1 MSDQLT
7 RYLIKGR
14 IVTMDAADTVLKA
27 GYLAIDAGRIVAV
40 LDAKASPPPGFETSP
55 VIKTQGTIFP
65 GLIELHNHLSYD
77 ILRLWD
83 VPKLFTNRDQWNQGE
98 TYRKLIT
105 GPMAVLGRTP
115 GYLEAIV
122 RYVECKSLLCG
133 VTTSQGIGLAS
144 NAGIKRFYRGYVRN
158 VEQTTEADL
167 PEAGTSIAD
176 IEANN
181 AAMFLARLE
190 RETCMLLHLS
200 EGVDNTARKHFLSL
214 KMASGA
220 WAIAPSLA
228 GIHSVG
234 LKTED
239 LDVMQAHGASVI
251 WSPFSNFLLY
261 GKTADVAGMKARGI
275 RIGLGS
281 DWSPS
286 GSKNLL
292 GELKVARLVSAESG
306 GIFTDKELVSMVTRE
321 AAGILQWQ
329 NSLGSLEPGKRADY
343 LVIGTTSGD
352 PYTAL
357 IKSRET
363 NIKLV
368 AIDGTPRY
376 GLPTLMTRF
385 GPMTESLKLGGAKRA
400 LNFSDENADPL
411 VGTLTLNEAQK
422 RLTDGLK
429 RLKELAIE
437 LENPIVRDTVLGVGE
452 ATTQWFLV
460 LNHDEPQGIA
470 LRPHLPFGPNAAPTG
485 LRASEALMAAVPL
498 SQLLEPLPLD
508 ALTVASDPTFLTRV
522 AGQKNLP
529 DYIKQG
535 LPTLY

>member
-1 MSDQLT
+1 
-7 RYLIKGR
+7 
-14 IVTMDAADTVLKA
+14 
-27 GYLAIDAGRIVAV
+27 
-40 LDAKASPPPGFETSP
+40 
-55 VIKTQGTIFP
+55 
-65 GLIELHNHLSYD
+65 
-77 ILRLWD
+77 
-83 VPKLFTNRDQWNQGE
+83 
-98 TYRKLIT
+98 
-105 GPMAVLGRTP
+105 MAVLGRTP
-115 GYLEAIV
+115 SYLEAIV
-122 RYVECKSLLCG
+122 RYVECKSLLGG

-181 AAMFLARLE
+181 AEMFLARLE

-220 WAIAPSLA
+220 WAIAPALA
-228 GIHSVG
+228 GIHSLG

-239 LDVMQAHGASVI
+239 LDVIHSHGASVI

-275 RIGLGS
+275 CIGLGS
-281 DWSPS
+281 DWSPT

-321 AAGILQWQ
+321 AAKILHWQ

-343 LVIGTTSGD
+343 LVIGTTSDD

-376 GLPTLMTRF
+376 GLPTVMSQF

-411 VGTLTLNEAQK
+411 LGTLTLNEAQK
-422 RLTDGLK
+422 RLTDGLEESK
-429 RLKELAIE
+429 RIGD
-437 LENPIVRDTVLGVGE
+437 RDGK
-452 ATTQWFLV
+452 
-460 LNHDEPQGIA
+460 
-470 LRPHLPFGPNAAPTG
+470 
-485 LRASEALMAAVPL
+485 
-498 SQLLEPLPLD
+498 
-508 ALTVASDPTFLTRV
+508 SDCAWQCFRRW
-522 AGQKNLP
+522 
-529 DYIKQG
+529 
-535 LPTLY
+535 

>member
-1 MSDQLT
+1 
-7 RYLIKGR
+7 
-14 IVTMDAADTVLKA
+14 MDAADTVLKA
-27 GYLAIDAGRIVAV
+27 GFLAIDAGRIVAV
-40 LDAKASPPPGFETSP
+40 LDVKAPLPPGFDTAP

-83 VPKLFTNRDQWNQGE
+83 VPKLFTNRDQWNKGE
-98 TYRKLIT
+98 AYRKLIT

-115 GYLEAIV
+115 NYLEAIV
-122 RYVECKSLLCG
+122 RYVECKSLLGG

-144 NAGIKRFYRGYVRN
+144 NAGIKRFYQGYVRN

-176 IEANN
+176 IEAND
-181 AAMFLARLE
+181 AETFLARLE

-220 WAIAPSLA
+220 WAIAPALA

-292 GELKVARLVSAESG
+292 GELKVARLVSAELG
-306 GIFTDKELVSMVTRE
+306 GVFTDKELVAMATRE
-321 AAGILQWQ
+321 AAKILRWQ

-352 PYTAL
+352 PYAAL
-357 IKSRET
+357 IKSRES

-376 GLPTLMTRF
+376 GLPALMTQF
-385 GPMTESLKLGGAKRA
+385 GPVTESLKLGGAKRA
-400 LNFSDENADPL
+400 LNFAAENTDPL

-437 LENPIVRDTVLGVGE
+437 LENRATRGEVFGVGE
-452 ATTQWFLV
+452 ETEWFLD
-460 LNHDEPQGIA
+460 LNHDEPEGIA
-470 LRPHLPFGPNAAPTG
+470 LRPHLPFGPDAAPTG
-485 LRASEALMAAVPL
+485 LRASEALMAAIPL

-508 ALTVASDPTFLTRV
+508 ALTVASDPTFLARV

-529 DYIKQG
+529 DYIKRG
-535 LPTLY
+535 LPALY

>member
-27 GYLAIDAGRIVAV
+27 GFLAIDAGRIVAV
-40 LDAKASPPPGFETSP
+40 LDVKAPLPPGFETAP
-55 VIKTQGTIFP
+55 VIKTQGTLFP

-83 VPKLFTNRDQWNQGE
+83 VPKLFTNRDQWNKGE
-98 TYRKLIT
+98 AYRKLIT

-115 GYLEAIV
+115 NYLEAIV
-122 RYVECKSLLCG
+122 RYVECKSFLGG

-144 NAGIKRFYRGYVRN
+144 NAGIKRFYQGYFRN

-176 IEANN
+176 IEAND
-181 AAMFLARLE
+181 AATFLARLE

-200 EGVDNTARKHFLSL
+200 EGVDNTARNHFLSL

-220 WAIAPSLA
+220 WAIAPALA
-228 GIHSVG
+228 GIHSVA

-239 LDVMQAHGASVI
+239 LDIMQAHGAAVI

-292 GELKVARLVSAESG
+292 GELKVARLVSAELG
-306 GIFTDKELVSMVTRE
+306 GVFTDKELVSMATRE
-321 AAGILQWQ
+321 AAKILCWQ

-352 PYTAL
+352 PYTGL
-357 IKSRET
+357 IKSRES

-376 GLPTLMTRF
+376 GLPALMTQF
-385 GPMTESLKLGGAKRA
+385 GPVTESLKLGGAKRA
-400 LNFSDENADPL
+400 LNFAAENADPL
-411 VGTLTLNEAQK
+411 VGTLTLNESQK

-429 RLKELAIE
+429 RLKELAIK
-437 LENPIVRDTVLGVGE
+437 LENRATRGE
-452 ATTQWFLV
+452 VFGIGEETEWFLD
-460 LNHDEPQGIA
+460 LNHDEPEGIA
-470 LRPHLPFGPNAAPTG
+470 LRPHLPFGPDAAPTG
-485 LRASEALMAAVPL
+485 LRASEALMAAIPL
-498 SQLLEPLPLD
+498 SQLQEPLPLD
-508 ALTVASDPTFLTRV
+508 DLTVASDPTFLARV

-529 DYIKQG
+529 DYIKRG
-535 LPTLY
+535 LPALY